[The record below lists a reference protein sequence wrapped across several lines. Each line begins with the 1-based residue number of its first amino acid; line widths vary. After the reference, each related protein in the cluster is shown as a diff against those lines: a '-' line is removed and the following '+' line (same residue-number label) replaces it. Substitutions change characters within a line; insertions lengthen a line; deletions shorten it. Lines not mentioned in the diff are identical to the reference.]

1 MKIDKTRIGVPL
13 CCAAVLLG
21 TAAYAVSPAFAANA
35 NTQDDS
41 SYVSLDEDSALKTFE
56 IPRNGKVGDQYVNGD
71 MIIEIV
77 TKEEVARAASE
88 DTDNGGTDN
97 SSSAEDTSS
106 QGDVES
112 GRMARIR
119 IEGGSPYVS
128 TVDGAMQASADD
140 EEIVISGEIG
150 ESFVV
155 GDLIFEIVSK
165 EEVQAA
171 AADDLTRAS
180 TKRWSIEL
188 SGDSM
193 SKDFEVTSSYPY
205 AKVWIDNDG
214 SGDIKFTITKI
225 SPTGTVVSG
234 SNVSIPAGTT
244 AVVYSSKKWSAATY
258 YANFTSG
265 KSSMSGTAACRVAST
280 IEELDI

>member
-1 MKIDKTRIGVPL
+1 MKIDKTRIGVSL
-13 CCAAVLLG
+13 CCAAALLG
-21 TAAYAVSPAFAANA
+21 TVSYAISPAFAANA

-71 MIIEIV
+71 MTIEIV

-97 SSSAEDTSS
+97 SLPAEDTSS

-112 GRMARIR
+112 GRMAMIK
-119 IEGGSPYVS
+119 IWSGGEYVS
-128 TVDGAMQASADD
+128 TVDAETLAAAD
-140 EEIVISGEIG
+140 EEVVISGEIG
-150 ESFVV
+150 ESYIV

-165 EEVQAA
+165 EEFQAA

-180 TKRWSIEL
+180 TKRWSIDL
-188 SGDSM
+188 SGDSI

-214 SGDIKFTITKI
+214 SGDIKFTITKT

>member
-1 MKIDKTRIGVPL
+1 MKMDKTRIGVSL
-13 CCAAVLLG
+13 CCAAALFG
-21 TAAYAVSPAFAANA
+21 TVAYAVSPALAA
-35 NTQDDS
+35 
-41 SYVSLDEDSALKTFE
+41 
-56 IPRNGKVGDQYVNGD
+56 
-71 MIIEIV
+71 
-77 TKEEVARAASE
+77 
-88 DTDNGGTDN
+88 
-97 SSSAEDTSS
+97 DTSGGS
-106 QGDVES
+106 TSGTVLSATPYTNVSDEKNDES
-112 GRMARIR
+112 GRMAGIK
-119 IEGGSPYVS
+119 ILSGGEYVS
-128 TVDGAMQASADD
+128 TVDSAMLASTD
-140 EEIVISGEIG
+140 EEVVISGEIG
-150 ESFVV
+150 ESYIV

-180 TKRWSIEL
+180 TKRWSIDL

-214 SGDIKFTITKI
+214 SGDIKFTITKT

-244 AVVYSSKKWSAATY
+244 AVVYSSKKWSADTY

>member
-1 MKIDKTRIGVPL
+1 MKIDKTRIGVSL
-13 CCAAVLLG
+13 CCAAALLG
-21 TAAYAVSPAFAANA
+21 TATYAVSPAFAANA

-71 MIIEIV
+71 MTIEIV

-97 SSSAEDTSS
+97 SSPAEDTSS

-112 GRMARIR
+112 GRMARIK
-119 IEGGSPYVS
+119 IWSGGEYVS
-128 TVDGAMQASADD
+128 TVDAETLAAADK
-140 EEIVISGEIG
+140 EVVISGEIG
-150 ESFVV
+150 ESYIV

-180 TKRWSIEL
+180 TKRWSIDL

-214 SGDIKFTITKI
+214 SGDIKFTITKT

-234 SNVSIPAGTT
+234 SNVSLPAGTT

>member
-1 MKIDKTRIGVPL
+1 MKIDKTRIGVSL
-13 CCAAVLLG
+13 CCAAALLG
-21 TAAYAVSPAFAANA
+21 TVSYAISPAFAANA

-41 SYVSLDEDSALKTFE
+41 SYASLDEDSALKTFE

-71 MIIEIV
+71 MTIEIV

-97 SSSAEDTSS
+97 SLPAEDTSS

-112 GRMARIR
+112 GRMAMIK
-119 IEGGSPYVS
+119 IWSGGEYVS
-128 TVDGAMQASADD
+128 TVDAETLAAAD
-140 EEIVISGEIG
+140 EEVVISGEIG
-150 ESFVV
+150 ESYIV

-165 EEVQAA
+165 EEFQAA

-180 TKRWSIEL
+180 TKRWSIDL
-188 SGDSM
+188 SGDSI

-214 SGDIKFTITKI
+214 SGDIKFTITKT

-265 KSSMSGTAACRVAST
+265 KSSMSGTATCRVAST